1 MSSITMSQAKKT
13 TADASAQLTSWGGEV
28 MRLRPEAEI
37 ARINTVYAQEAYDQ
51 MQASFEKMKETLN
64 MAKTLVEQTQSKAD
78 EINRRLLFAEGEA
91 ASCDKELRRA
101 QAVEAHLVQAATKSV
116 RSKIEALCSEVL
128 DSSTTISVESLGDKW
143 TGTVVPEG
151 FLVNGTLYTSPHALG
166 KAHASRVT
174 DNHPHPTKP
183 GSGWAYI
190 MVESGKHKGRSI
202 KDAFDAHFNTS
213 GPW

>member
-1 MSSITMSQAKKT
+1 MASITMSQAKKT
-13 TADASAQLTSWGGEV
+13 TANASAELTSWGREV

-37 ARINTVYAQEAYDQ
+37 ARINTVYAQEAFDQ
-51 MQASFEKMKETLN
+51 MQATFEKMKETLN
-64 MAKTLVEQTQSKAD
+64 MAKTLVQQTQSKAD
-78 EINRRLLFAEGEA
+78 EINKQLLFAEGEA
-91 ASCDKELRRA
+91 ACCDKELRQA

-151 FLVNGTLYTSPHALG
+151 FLVNGTLYTSPNALG
-166 KAHASRVT
+166 KAHASRIT

-202 KDAFDAHFNTS
+202 KEAFDAHFQ
-213 GPW
+213 GPC

>member
-13 TADASAQLTSWGGEV
+13 TADASAELTSWGGEV

-51 MQASFEKMKETLN
+51 MQATFEKMKETLN

-78 EINRRLLFAEGEA
+78 DINAQLLFAEGEA
-91 ASCDKELRRA
+91 ACFDNALRKA
-101 QAVEAHLVQAATKSV
+101 QAVEAHLVQMATKSV

-166 KAHASRVT
+166 KAHASRIT
-174 DNHPHPTKP
+174 DNHPQPTKP

-202 KDAFDAHFNTS
+202 KEAFDAHFNTS